1 MIWFRQSAYYYN
13 LCLSNKENGSR
24 VLTKSL
30 MNKALMTKRT
40 PKKELILAW
49 LRSLEQISERSL
61 FARSKSYSWIRI
73 YIFQFQKIQKSQMSL
88 GKSFL
93 CKYPLYRIKYLISL
107 NSITNCPF
115 LIEVCKME
123 GLNWIDQTTKNARW

>member
-1 MIWFRQSAYYYN
+1 
-13 LCLSNKENGSR
+13 
-24 VLTKSL
+24 
-30 MNKALMTKRT
+30 MNKARMTQRT

-73 YIFQFQKIQKSQMSL
+73 YIFQFQKIQKSQMSK
-88 GKSFL
+88 GKSFSVQVSVL
-93 CKYPLYRIKYLISL
+93 CIKCYTCIKYFISL

-123 GLNWIDQTTKNARW
+123 GLNWINQTTKNAQSLLKMRVLPMMEHGISKSDTEPI